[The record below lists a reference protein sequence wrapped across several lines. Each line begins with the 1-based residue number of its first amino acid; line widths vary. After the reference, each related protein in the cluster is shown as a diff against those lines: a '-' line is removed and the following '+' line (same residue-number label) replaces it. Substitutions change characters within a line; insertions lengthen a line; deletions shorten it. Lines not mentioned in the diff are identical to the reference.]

1 MSWLTADAEQTGRW
15 KHTAAGT
22 SSPVAPVYGD
32 GDERRTQETRL
43 KLAFVGSCEEEPSHH
58 TSSHTQMR
66 LHARGHMTH
75 VRHHFSLRWNMWW
88 VMKPVWF
95 SLHLLRPPFSS
106 PVLSWSS
113 QFTLPL
119 FLSFLLYLLFSS
131 HRLYLCVFPS
141 LFSPVSAG
149 GIQMFQM
156 ALLSAT
162 FVILKADVILSGADE
177 KESRS
182 DLNLRHF
189 LGHH

>member
-32 GDERRTQETRL
+32 GDERQTL
-43 KLAFVGSCEEEPSHH
+43 ILAFVASCEEEPSHH
-58 TSSHTQMR
+58 TSSHTQMK

-75 VRHHFSLRWNMWW
+75 VRHHLSLRWNMWW

-95 SLHLLRPPFSS
+95 SLLHLLRPPFSS

-119 FLSFLLYLLFSS
+119 CSCRSFSAICYFLLTDYIFVFFHLCSRLSHLEASRCSRWLSFLVLMK
-131 HRLYLCVFPS
+131 R
-141 LFSPVSAG
+141 SPGV
-149 GIQMFQM
+149 
-156 ALLSAT
+156 T
-162 FVILKADVILSGADE
+162 
-177 KESRS
+177 
-182 DLNLRHF
+182 
-189 LGHH
+189 